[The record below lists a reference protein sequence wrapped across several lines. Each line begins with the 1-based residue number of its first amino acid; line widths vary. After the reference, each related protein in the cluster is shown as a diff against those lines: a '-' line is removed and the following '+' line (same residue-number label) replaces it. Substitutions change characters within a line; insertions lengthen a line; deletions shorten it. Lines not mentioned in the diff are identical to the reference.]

1 MNCIIGAD
9 KLICDLLE
17 EFINKSSSL
26 NLVGTYNDSASIR
39 DQLSKEKNKD
49 LAFVDIEIPGLDL
62 YNFINSLNHQPKII
76 IISGSDKNAI
86 QAFDINVIDYL
97 IKPVTYP
104 RFFKAVDKAIRYHS
118 PNESKNTAEDEI
130 FIKKGSS
137 LVKLRLKD
145 LIYIEALENYIILHT
160 RDEKF
165 TIHFTMKAIENQL
178 PSGEFIRVHRSFIV
192 NYSMI
197 QSIKDDFL
205 DIMVGNKIKNIPLGS
220 SFRETLLNNLKMI
233 GR

>member
-9 KLICDLLE
+9 KVICDLLE
-17 EFINKSSSL
+17 EFISKSSSL
-26 NLVGTYNDSASIR
+26 NLVGTFNDSASIR
-39 DQLSKEKNKD
+39 DQLSKEKNTN
-49 LAFVDIEIPGLDL
+49 LSFVDIEIPGLDL
-62 YNFINSLNHQPKII
+62 YNFINSLNYQPNII

-104 RFFKAVDKAIRYHS
+104 RFFKAIDKAVRYHS
-118 PNESKNTAEDEI
+118 PNESKSTAEDEI

-178 PSGEFIRVHRSFIV
+178 PSGDFIRVHRSFIV

-205 DIMVGNKIKNIPLGS
+205 DIMVGNKIKNIPLGN